1 MIPPRT
7 VCYLANARSIH
18 TQRWATHF
26 SKRGYDVH
34 VVSFDKGEI
43 PGVEV
48 HHVPLPVP
56 FKPLGIPLTL
66 PGVKR
71 ILRTIRPDIL
81 HAHYATSYGLLG
93 ALTGFKPLII
103 TAWGTDVLIMPRKS
117 RLIRGILL
125 WSLGKANLVTSMAAH
140 MTAVLK
146 GLGVDDKKIVML
158 PFGVDTSVFHP
169 GLRAREEDIDII
181 CTRPCESLYNV
192 ELLIRSLPRIVVRY
206 PRLRCVLI
214 GGGSQEPKLRALA
227 ADLGIEAHIHWAGHV
242 SLPEVAKWLGRAKV
256 FVSPSLSD
264 GNNISLNEAMAC
276 GCFPVCTDIPAN
288 REWLEDGQNGYLVPV
303 DQPEVLAERVCLALA
318 APEFRRCC
326 AETNWRIVERRADWN
341 KHMATMEG
349 IYLEMTAGRTHN
361 KA

>member
-1 MIPPRT
+1 MIPPKT

-18 TQRWATHF
+18 TQRWTAHF
-26 SKRGYDVH
+26 SRRGYCVH
-34 VVSFDKGEI
+34 VMSFDKGDI

-48 HHVPLPVP
+48 HHVPPP
-56 FKPLGIPLTL
+56 FSFKPVGFLLTL
-66 PGVKR
+66 PKVKR

-81 HAHYATSYGLLG
+81 HAHYATSYGLIG
-93 ALTGFKPLII
+93 ALTGFKPLIV
-103 TAWGTDVLIMPRKS
+103 TAWGTDVLIMPQKS
-117 RLIRGILL
+117 RLFRGILL
-125 WSLGKANLVTSMAAH
+125 WSLGKADLITSMAAH

-146 GLGVDDKKIVML
+146 GLGVDDKKIVTL
-158 PFGVDTSVFHP
+158 PFGVDTAVFHP

-192 ELLIRSLPRIVVRY
+192 DLLIRSLPLIAARY
-206 PRLRCVLI
+206 PQLRCVLI

-227 ADLGIEAHIHWAGHV
+227 EDLGMTVHIHWTGHV
-242 SLPEVAKWLGRAKV
+242 SLPDVAKWLGRAKV

-303 DQPEVLAERVCLALA
+303 DQPEVLAERVCLALGA
-318 APEFRRCC
+318 LDFRRRC
-326 AETNWRIVERRADWN
+326 AETNWRIVENRADWN

-349 IYLEMTAGRTHN
+349 FYLNMMDGRMKT